1 MDNKSS
7 RHIPVQERTVHERR
21 KRQREIALA
30 GVGIFLIV
38 ILTWIELRLLGLNS
52 YLFFALFNVN
62 LILLILVLF
71 LVLRNVIKLIL
82 DRRRRVLGS
91 GLRSK
96 LVLIFVTLS
105 MVPTFIMFVL
115 STWFVQTSVDYW
127 FQAQV
132 ETTMEQALGVGQDF
146 YAAAESDLELKAQ
159 GIIEHLR
166 ARKLDFKAKGAEEV
180 LRQKSREYRLTLS
193 GVLTGTMQQRSWQAS
208 PVWEEVWPEIKAQ
221 IPFNDLAQDSR
232 YWATLWPHPS
242 SDLVIGVIPVDA
254 AGSAFLVV
262 GEEVGP
268 GILDR
273 LEQIAMGVGE
283 YKQLRSLKYPLK
295 MTLYMVLGLMTML
308 IFLGATWFG
317 FRLAREL
324 SAPIQ
329 ALAAGTQRIAKGDL
343 SVRLVDESRDE
354 LGLLVQSFNSM
365 AEDLEQSRTHL
376 TRANRQLEDQY
387 QALIAKNHYVQA
399 ILENITAGVVSLDRA
414 GRITTMNRAAEAILG
429 LEAGALVGE
438 SALDLMGPDHRG
450 LVQEVSQLLRS
461 SPGSQWQ
468 RRLDLEVRGETVKL
482 LVNAVALMDSEGGDS
497 GIVAVFENISELEKM
512 QRLDAW
518 KEVARRIAHEIKN
531 PLTPIKLSAER
542 LERKF
547 GPMVTDPVFTQCTG
561 LIVKQVEHLQ
571 EMVREFSSFAK
582 LPEVTLVPDRIEPL
596 LREAVSVFSGS
607 HSSIRWV
614 LRTEDVPRVML
625 DREAMGRAIYNI
637 LLNAAEVLSDQDDGR
652 VEAVLYARKRKGRV
666 YIEISDNGSG
676 IKPEEQS
683 RMFEPY
689 YSTKRSG
696 TGLGLTIVK
705 SIVSDHHGHI
715 RVKPN
720 EPAGTTFVIEL
731 PAARSEA

>member
-1 MDNKSS
+1 MDKSS
-7 RHIPVQERTVHERR
+7 RHIPVQERTAHERR
-21 KRQREIALA
+21 KRQREITLA
-30 GVGIFLIV
+30 IVGIFLIV
-38 ILTWIELRLLGLNS
+38 ILTWIELRLLDLNS

-62 LILLILVLF
+62 LILLLLVLF
-71 LVLRNVIKLIL
+71 LVLRNVIKLVL

-91 GLRSK
+91 GLRAK
-96 LVLIFVTLS
+96 LVLVFVTLS
-105 MVPTFIMFVL
+105 MVPTFIMFIL

-132 ETTMEQALGVGQDF
+132 ETSMDQALSVGQDF
-146 YAAAESDLELKAQ
+146 YAAAESGLELKAR
-159 GIIEHLR
+159 GIAEQLR
-166 ARKLDFKAKGAEEV
+166 SGKLNFGSKEAQAV
-180 LRQKSREYRLTLS
+180 LRQKKREYQLTLS
-193 GVLTGTMQQRSWQAS
+193 GVLDSGMREANWDAS
-208 PVWEEVWPEIKAQ
+208 VHWKETWPQ
-221 IPFNDLAQDSR
+221 IRGKVPFADLAKDSK
-232 YWATLWPHPS
+232 YWATIWPHPD
-242 SDLVIGVIPVDA
+242 SDLVVGILPLDQT
-254 AGSAFLVV
+254 GSAFLVL
-262 GEEVGP
+262 GAEVGR
-268 GILDR
+268 GFLER
-273 LEQIAMGVGE
+273 LEQIAQGVGE
-283 YKQLRSLKYPLK
+283 YKQLRKLKYPLK
-295 MTLYMVLGLMTML
+295 ITLYMVLGLMTML

-343 SVRLVDESRDE
+343 SVRLMDESRDE

-365 AEDLEQSRTHL
+365 AEDLEQSRTRL
-376 TRANRQLEDQY
+376 TQANRQLQEQY
-387 QALIAKNHYVQA
+387 QVLISRNHYVQA

-414 GRITTMNRAAEAILG
+414 GRVTTMNRAAESILG
-429 LEAGALVGE
+429 LEAGALIGE
-438 SALDLMGPDHRG
+438 SALDLMGPAHRG

-468 RRLDLEVRGETVKL
+468 RRFDLEVRGETVKL

-547 GPMVTDPVFTQCTG
+547 GPVVADPVFTQCTG

-582 LPEVTLVPDRIEPL
+582 LPEVTLAPGRIEPL
-596 LREAVSVFSGS
+596 LQEAISVFSSS
-607 HSSIRWV
+607 HSSIRWT
-614 LRTEDVPRVML
+614 LRTEEVPLVML

-637 LLNAAEVLSDQDDGR
+637 LLNAAEVLADQDGGQ
-652 VEAVLYARKRKGRV
+652 VETVLYARKRKGRI
-666 YIEISDNGSG
+666 YIEISDNGPG

-696 TGLGLTIVK
+696 TGLGLAIVK
-705 SIVSDHHGHI
+705 SIVSDHHGYI
-715 RVKPN
+715 RVKPH
-720 EPAGTTFVIEL
+720 EPGGTTFVIEL

>member
-1 MDNKSS
+1 MDKSP
-7 RHIPVQERTVHERR
+7 RPIPVQERTAHERR
-21 KRQREIALA
+21 KRQREITLA
-30 GVGIFLIV
+30 VVGIFLIV
-38 ILTWIELRLLGLNS
+38 ILTWIELRLLDLNS

-71 LVLRNVIKLIL
+71 LVLRNVIKLVL

-91 GLRSK
+91 GLRTK

-105 MVPTFIMFVL
+105 MVPTFIMFIL

-132 ETTMEQALGVGQDF
+132 ETSMDQALSVGQDF
-146 YAAAESDLELKAQ
+146 YAAAESGLEFKAR
-159 GIIEHLR
+159 GIAEHLR
-166 ARKLDFKAKGAEEV
+166 ERKLDFGAKGTQAA
-180 LRQKSREYRLTLS
+180 LRQKNREYQLTLS
-193 GVLTGTMQQRSWQAS
+193 GVIGGDMRQIH
-208 PVWEEVWPEIKAQ
+208 WEADPLWAQIWPEIRSRV
-221 IPFNDLAQDSR
+221 PFSELGRDSK
-232 YWATLWPHPS
+232 YWATLWPHPD
-242 SDLVIGVIPVDA
+242 SDLVVGVLPLDRT
-254 AGSAFLVV
+254 GSAFLVL
-262 GEEVGP
+262 GAEVGS
-268 GILDR
+268 GFLER
-273 LEQIAMGVGE
+273 LELIAQGVGE

-295 MTLYMVLGLMTML
+295 MTLYMVLALMTML

-376 TRANRQLEDQY
+376 TRANRQLQDQY
-387 QALIAKNHYVQA
+387 QVLIAKNHYVQA

-414 GRITTMNRAAEAILG
+414 GRVATMNRAAEAILG
-429 LEAGALVGE
+429 LEAGALIGQ
-438 SALDLMGPDHRG
+438 SALDLMGPAHRG

-468 RRLDLEVRGETVKL
+468 RRFDLEVRGETIML
-482 LVNAVALMDSEGGDS
+482 LVNAVALMDSEGGDT

-547 GPMVTDPVFTQCTG
+547 GPVVEDPVFTQCTG

-582 LPEVTLVPDRIEPL
+582 LPEVTLAPGRIEPL
-596 LREAVSVFSGS
+596 LQEAMSVFSGS
-607 HSSIRWV
+607 HSSIRWI
-614 LRTEDVPRVML
+614 LRAEEVPLVML

-637 LLNAAEVLSDQDDGR
+637 LLNAAEVLADQDGGR
-652 VEAVLYARKRKGRV
+652 VETVLYARKRKGRV
-666 YIEISDNGSG
+666 YIEISDNGPG

-696 TGLGLTIVK
+696 TGLGLAIVK
-705 SIVSDHHGHI
+705 SIINDHHGHI
-715 RVKPN
+715 RVKPH
-720 EPAGTTFVIEL
+720 EPGGTTFVIEL

>member
-1 MDNKSS
+1 MDKSP
-7 RHIPVQERTVHERR
+7 RPIPVQERTAHERR
-21 KRQREIALA
+21 KRQREITLA
-30 GVGIFLIV
+30 VVGIFLIV
-38 ILTWIELRLLGLNS
+38 ILTWIELRLLDLNS

-71 LVLRNVIKLIL
+71 LVLRNVIKLVL

-91 GLRSK
+91 GLRTK

-105 MVPTFIMFVL
+105 MVPTFIMFIL

-132 ETTMEQALGVGQDF
+132 ETSMDQALSVGQDF
-146 YAAAESDLELKAQ
+146 YAAAESGLEFKAR
-159 GIIEHLR
+159 GIAEHLR
-166 ARKLDFKAKGAEEV
+166 ERKLDFGAKGTQAA
-180 LRQKSREYRLTLS
+180 LRQKNREYQLTLS
-193 GVLTGTMQQRSWQAS
+193 GVIGGDMRQIH
-208 PVWEEVWPEIKAQ
+208 WEAAPLWTQLWPEIRSRV
-221 IPFNDLAQDSR
+221 PFSELGRDSK
-232 YWATLWPHPS
+232 YWATLWPHPD
-242 SDLVIGVIPVDA
+242 SDLVVGVLPLDRT
-254 AGSAFLVV
+254 GSAFLVL
-262 GEEVGP
+262 GAEVGR
-268 GILDR
+268 GFLER
-273 LEQIAMGVGE
+273 LEQIAQGVGE

-295 MTLYMVLGLMTML
+295 MTLYMVLALMTML

-354 LGLLVQSFNSM
+354 LGLLVRSFNSM

-376 TRANRQLEDQY
+376 TRANRQLQDQY
-387 QALIAKNHYVQA
+387 QVLIAKNHYVQA

-414 GRITTMNRAAEAILG
+414 GRVTTMNRAAEAILG
-429 LEAGALVGE
+429 LEAGALIGQ
-438 SALDLMGPDHRG
+438 SALDLMGPAHRG

-468 RRLDLEVRGETVKL
+468 RRFDLEVRGETIKL

-547 GPMVTDPVFTQCTG
+547 GSVVEDPVFTQCTG

-582 LPEVTLVPDRIEPL
+582 LPEVTLAPGRIEPL
-596 LREAVSVFSGS
+596 LQEAMSVFSGS

-614 LRTEDVPRVML
+614 LRAEEVPLVML

-637 LLNAAEVLSDQDDGR
+637 LLNAAEVLADQDGGR
-652 VEAVLYARKRKGRV
+652 VETVLYARKRKGRV
-666 YIEISDNGSG
+666 YIEISDNGPG

-696 TGLGLTIVK
+696 TGLGLAIVK
-705 SIVSDHHGHI
+705 SIISDHHGHI
-715 RVKPN
+715 RVKPH
-720 EPAGTTFVIEL
+720 EPGGTTFVIEL

>member
-1 MDNKSS
+1 MDHSS

-21 KRQREIALA
+21 KRQREITLA
-30 GVGIFLIV
+30 GVGILLIIV
-38 ILTWIELRLLGLNS
+38 LTWIELRLLGLNS

-91 GLRSK
+91 GLRSR

-146 YAAAESDLELKAQ
+146 YAAAESDLELKAR
-159 GIIEHLR
+159 GIVGHLKGR
-166 ARKLDFKAKGAEEV
+166 NLDLKAKGLDEA
-180 LRQKSREYRLTLS
+180 LRLKSREYKLTLV
-193 GVLTGTMQQRSWQAS
+193 GVLSGTLQPRTWQAA
-208 PVWEEVWPEIKAQ
+208 PVWEEVWPAIRDQ
-221 IPFNDLAQDSR
+221 VPFNDLIHDAK
-232 YWATLWPHPS
+232 YWATLWPHAD
-242 SDLVIGVIPVDA
+242 SDLVVGVMPMDA
-254 AGSAFLVV
+254 DGSAFLVV

-268 GILDR
+268 GFLDR

-343 SVRLVDESRDE
+343 SVRLMDESRDE

-376 TRANRQLEDQY
+376 TRANLQLEEQY

-414 GRITTMNRAAEAILG
+414 GRITTMNRAAETILG
-429 LEAGALVGE
+429 LEAGALIGE
-438 SALDLMGPDHRG
+438 SALDLMGPAHRG
-450 LVQEVSQLLRS
+450 LVQEVSQLLKS

-482 LVNAVALMDSEGGDS
+482 LINAVALMDSEGADS

-547 GPMVTDPVFTQCTG
+547 GPMVADPVFTQCTG

-582 LPEVTLVPDRIEPL
+582 LPEVSLEPDRIEPL
-596 LREAVSVFSGS
+596 LREAVAVFSGS
-607 HSSIRWV
+607 HSSIRWT
-614 LRTEDVPRVML
+614 LRTEEVPRVML

-637 LLNAAEVLSDQDDGR
+637 LLNAAEVLADQDGGR
-652 VEAVLYARKRKGRV
+652 VETVLYARKRKGRV
-666 YIEISDNGSG
+666 YIEISDNGPG

-720 EPAGTTFVIEL
+720 EPVGTTFVIEL

>member
-1 MDNKSS
+1 MDKSS
-7 RHIPVQERTVHERR
+7 RHIPVQERTAHERR
-21 KRQREIALA
+21 KRQREITLA
-30 GVGIFLIV
+30 VVGVFLIV

-71 LVLRNVIKLIL
+71 LVLRNVIKLVL

-91 GLRSK
+91 GLRTK

-105 MVPTFIMFVL
+105 MVPTLIMFIL

-132 ETTMEQALGVGQDF
+132 ETSMDQALSVGQDF
-146 YAAAESDLELKAQ
+146 YAAAESGLEIKAL
-159 GIIEHLR
+159 GILEYMR
-166 ARKLDFKAKGAEEV
+166 ERGLDFNAKKANEA
-180 LRQKSREYRLTLS
+180 LREKSREYKLSLS
-193 GVLTGTMQQRSWQAS
+193 GLITGTMQQKHWAAT
-208 PVWEEVWPEIKAQ
+208 PVWSDVWPRIRDEV
-221 IPFNDLAQDSR
+221 PFDELGKGSG
-232 YWATLWPHPS
+232 YWSTLWPHPD
-242 SDLVIGVIPVDA
+242 SDLAVGVMPVDEK
-254 AGSAFLVV
+254 GSAFLVV
-262 GEEVGP
+262 GVEVGP
-268 GILDR
+268 GFLDR
-273 LEQIAMGVGE
+273 LELIAKGVGE

-295 MTLYMVLGLMTML
+295 MTLYMVLALMTML

-329 ALAAGTQRIAKGDL
+329 ALAAGTQRIAQGDL

-376 TRANRQLEDQY
+376 TRANLQLEEQY
-387 QALIAKNHYVQA
+387 QTLIAKNHYVQA
-399 ILENITAGVVSLDRA
+399 ILENITAGVVSLDRS
-414 GRITTMNRAAEAILG
+414 GRITTMNRAAEGILG
-429 LEAGALVGE
+429 LEAGALIGE
-438 SALDLMGPDHRG
+438 SALDLMGPAHRG
-450 LVQEVSQLLRS
+450 LVQEVSQLLRG

-468 RRLDLEVRGETVKL
+468 RRLDLEVRGETIKL

-512 QRLDAW
+512 QRIDAW

-547 GPMVTDPVFTQCTG
+547 GPVVADPVFTQCTG

-582 LPEVTLVPDRIEPL
+582 LPEVMLTADRVEPL
-596 LREAVSVFSGS
+596 LQEAISVFSNS
-607 HSSIRWV
+607 HASIRWV
-614 LRTEDVPRVML
+614 LRAEEVPAVML

-637 LLNAAEVLSDQDDGR
+637 LLNAAEVLADQDDGR
-652 VEAVLYARKRKGRV
+652 VETVVYARKRKGRI
-666 YIEISDNGSG
+666 YIEISDNGPG

-696 TGLGLTIVK
+696 TGLGLAIVK
-705 SIVSDHHGHI
+705 SIISDHHGHI

-720 EPAGTTFVIEL
+720 EPGGTTFVIEL